1 MSPAQPNIASHG
13 GENTAFIVL
22 ISCVA
27 TLGGFLFGFDSG
39 VINGTVDGLRQ
50 AFNSSEAALGF
61 EVASMLLGCAI
72 GAFLAGWLGDR
83 LGRRGVLIASAL
95 MFLVSALGAG
105 AAHASWLFIA
115 ARVLGGFA
123 VGAASVMSPAYIA
136 EVASARY
143 RGRLATVQQM
153 AIICGLFA
161 AFLSNYL
168 LARAAGASTEPLWL
182 GHEAWR
188 WMFWMQALP
197 SGLFLLLLLVIPESP
212 RFLVVKGR
220 QQQARAVLSRLY
232 GEVAAAAKQAEIEA
246 SLAQDQHKPRFADLR
261 DTVSGKLRP
270 ILWVGIGL
278 AMFQQ
283 LVGINVVFY
292 YGAVLW
298 QAVGFSESDALL
310 INVLSGA
317 LSIGAC
323 LLTVLLIDRI
333 GRKPL
338 LWIGSVGMSVALVLM
353 VVAFASGSLADGRLQ
368 LSDGMG
374 RLALVAANVYVV
386 FYYGAVLWQA
396 VGFSENDA
404 LLINVLSGA
413 LSIGACLVTVL
424 LIDRIGRKPLLWVG
438 SVGMAIALALM
449 VVAFA
454 SGSLVDGRLQLSD
467 GMGRLALV
475 AANVYVV
482 FFNMSWGPVMW
493 VMLGEMFPNQIRG
506 SALAVAGAA
515 QWTSNFAITVTFP
528 MLLAGIGL
536 AGAYGIYTVAAFLSI
551 FFVVRYVR
559 ETKGKEL
566 EQMEG

>member
-1 MSPAQPNIASHG
+1 MSTAFNANGAATGAH

-39 VINGTVDGLRQ
+39 VINGTVEGLRQ

-61 EVASMLLGCAI
+61 EVASMLLGCAV
-72 GAFLAGWLGDR
+72 GAFVAGRLGDL
-83 LGRRGVLIASAL
+83 LGRRSVLIIAAVL
-95 MFLVSALGAG
+95 FLVSALGAG
-105 AAHASWLFIA
+105 AAHASWLFVT
-115 ARVLGGFA
+115 ARVVGGFA

-143 RGRLATVQQM
+143 RGKLATVQQM
-153 AIICGLFA
+153 AIISGLFA
-161 AFLSNYL
+161 AFLSNFL
-168 LARAAGASTEPLWL
+168 LARAAGASTEALWL

-188 WMFWMQALP
+188 WMFWMQAVP
-197 SGLFLLLLLVIPESP
+197 SLLFLGLLLRIPESP

-220 QQQARAVLSRLY
+220 QAQASAVLTRLY
-232 GEVAAAAKQAEIEA
+232 GAEEARVKLGEIEA
-246 SLAQDQHKPRFADLR
+246 SLSADAHRPTLS
-261 DTVSGKLRP
+261 DLIDKASGRLRP
-270 ILWVGIGL
+270 IVWVGIGL
-278 AMFQQ
+278 AVLQQ
-283 LVGINVVFY
+283 LVGIN
-292 YGAVLW
+292 
-298 QAVGFSESDALL
+298 
-310 INVLSGA
+310 
-317 LSIGAC
+317 
-323 LLTVLLIDRI
+323 
-333 GRKPL
+333 
-338 LWIGSVGMSVALVLM
+338 
-353 VVAFASGSLADGRLQ
+353 
-368 LSDGMG
+368 
-374 RLALVAANVYVV
+374 VV

-424 LIDRIGRKPLLWVG
+424 LIDRIGRRPLLWIG
-438 SVGMAIALALM
+438 SLGMTVSLALM

-454 SGSLVDGRLQLSD
+454 SGALVDGRLQLSD

-475 AANVYVV
+475 AANLYVV

-515 QWTSNFAITVTFP
+515 QWTSNFAITLSFP
-528 MLLAGIGL
+528 VLLAGIGL
-536 AGAYGIYTVAAFLSI
+536 AAAYGIYTVAALLSI
-551 FFVVRYVR
+551 FFVLRYVR

>member
-1 MSPAQPNIASHG
+1 MSTAIPASAGSR

-72 GAFLAGWLGDR
+72 GAFVAGRLGDL
-83 LGRRGVLIASAL
+83 LGRRSVLIISAVL
-95 MFLVSALGAG
+95 FLLSALGAG
-105 AAHASWLFIA
+105 AAHASWLFVA
-115 ARVLGGFA
+115 ARMVGGFA

-143 RGRLATVQQM
+143 RGKLATVQQM
-153 AIICGLFA
+153 AIISGLFA

-182 GHEAWR
+182 GQEAWR
-188 WMFWMQALP
+188 WMFWMQAIP
-197 SGLFLLLLLVIPESP
+197 SLLFLVLLLTIPESP
-212 RFLVVKGR
+212 RFLVAKGR
-220 QQQARAVLSRLY
+220 HAQAEAVLARLY
-232 GEVAAAAKQAEIEA
+232 GPAEARVKRGEIEG
-246 SLAQDQHKPRFADLR
+246 SLAQDQHRPTFADLK
-261 DTVSGKLRP
+261 DKASGKLRG
-270 ILWVGIGL
+270 IVWVGIGL
-278 AMFQQ
+278 AVLQQ
-283 LVGINVVFY
+283 LVGIN
-292 YGAVLW
+292 
-298 QAVGFSESDALL
+298 
-310 INVLSGA
+310 
-317 LSIGAC
+317 
-323 LLTVLLIDRI
+323 
-333 GRKPL
+333 
-338 LWIGSVGMSVALVLM
+338 
-353 VVAFASGSLADGRLQ
+353 
-368 LSDGMG
+368 
-374 RLALVAANVYVV
+374 VV

-438 SVGMAIALALM
+438 SVGMAVSLALM

-559 ETKGKEL
+559 ETNGKEL

>member
-1 MSPAQPNIASHG
+1 MSPAQTGVAAHG

-72 GAFLAGWLGDR
+72 GAFVAGRLGDL
-83 LGRRGVLIASAL
+83 LGRRSVLIISAVL
-95 MFLVSALGAG
+95 FLLSALGAG
-105 AAHASWLFIA
+105 AAHASWLFVA
-115 ARVLGGFA
+115 ARMVGGFA

-143 RGRLATVQQM
+143 RGKLATVQQM
-153 AIICGLFA
+153 AIISGLFA
-161 AFLSNYL
+161 AFLSNFL
-168 LARAAGASTEPLWL
+168 LARAAGASTEVLWL
-182 GHEAWR
+182 GQEAWR
-188 WMFWMQALP
+188 WMFWMQAIP
-197 SGLFLLLLLVIPESP
+197 SLLFLLLLLAIPESP
-212 RFLVVKGR
+212 RFLVAKGR
-220 QQQARAVLSRLY
+220 QAQADAVLVKLY
-232 GEVAAAAKQAEIEA
+232 GAAEARTKRSEIEG
-246 SLAQDQHKPRFADLR
+246 SLAQDQHRPSFADLKDKATGR
-261 DTVSGKLRP
+261 LRS
-270 ILWVGIGL
+270 IVWVGIGL
-278 AMFQQ
+278 AVLQQ
-283 LVGINVVFY
+283 LVGIN
-292 YGAVLW
+292 
-298 QAVGFSESDALL
+298 
-310 INVLSGA
+310 
-317 LSIGAC
+317 
-323 LLTVLLIDRI
+323 
-333 GRKPL
+333 
-338 LWIGSVGMSVALVLM
+338 
-353 VVAFASGSLADGRLQ
+353 
-368 LSDGMG
+368 
-374 RLALVAANVYVV
+374 VV

>member
-1 MSPAQPNIASHG
+1 MSQTQPSTAPHG

-83 LGRRGVLIASAL
+83 LGRRGVLIVSAL

-188 WMFWMQALP
+188 WMFWMQVLP

-212 RFLVVKGR
+212 RFLVLKGR
-220 QQQARAVLSRLY
+220 QGQARAVLARLY
-232 GEVAAAAKQAEIEA
+232 GEAAATAKQAEIEA
-246 SLAQDQHKPRFADLR
+246 SLAQDQHKPRFGDLR
-261 DTVSGKLRP
+261 NKATGKLRP

-333 GRKPL
+333 GRRPL

-386 FYYGAVLWQA
+386 F
-396 VGFSENDA
+396 
-404 LLINVLSGA
+404 
-413 LSIGACLVTVL
+413 
-424 LIDRIGRKPLLWVG
+424 
-438 SVGMAIALALM
+438 
-449 VVAFA
+449 
-454 SGSLVDGRLQLSD
+454 
-467 GMGRLALV
+467 
-475 AANVYVV
+475 
-482 FFNMSWGPVMW
+482 FNMSWGPVMW

-506 SALAVAGAA
+506 PALALAGAA

-536 AGAYGIYTVAAFLSI
+536 AGAYGIYAVAAILSI
-551 FFVVRYVR
+551 VFVVRHVR

>member
-1 MSPAQPNIASHG
+1 MSTAIPANAG
-13 GENTAFIVL
+13 TRGENTAFIVL

-72 GAFLAGWLGDR
+72 GAFVAGRLGDL
-83 LGRRGVLIASAL
+83 LGRRSVLIISAVL
-95 MFLVSALGAG
+95 FLLSALGAG
-105 AAHASWLFIA
+105 AAHASWLFVA
-115 ARVLGGFA
+115 ARMVGGFA

-143 RGRLATVQQM
+143 RGKLATVQQM
-153 AIICGLFA
+153 AIISGLFA
-161 AFLSNYL
+161 AFLSNFL
-168 LARAAGASTEPLWL
+168 LARAAGASTEVLWL
-182 GHEAWR
+182 GQEAWR
-188 WMFWMQALP
+188 WMFWMQAIP
-197 SGLFLLLLLVIPESP
+197 SLLFLVLLLAIPESP
-212 RFLVVKGR
+212 RFLVAKGR
-220 QQQARAVLSRLY
+220 QAQAEAVLVKLY
-232 GEVAAAAKQAEIEA
+232 GADEARTKRSEIEG
-246 SLAQDQHKPRFADLR
+246 SLAQDQHRPSFADLKDKATGR
-261 DTVSGKLRP
+261 LRS
-270 ILWVGIGL
+270 IVWVGIGL
-278 AMFQQ
+278 AVLQQ
-283 LVGINVVFY
+283 LVGIN
-292 YGAVLW
+292 
-298 QAVGFSESDALL
+298 
-310 INVLSGA
+310 
-317 LSIGAC
+317 
-323 LLTVLLIDRI
+323 
-333 GRKPL
+333 
-338 LWIGSVGMSVALVLM
+338 
-353 VVAFASGSLADGRLQ
+353 
-368 LSDGMG
+368 
-374 RLALVAANVYVV
+374 VV